1 MNAIFALPLAVLL
14 LTVPIGASSGRQAVE
29 HEPPKDG
36 VSFDFTPRPDAHQR
50 PYIIS
55 VSVDGFTRYFEFP
68 ADHPD
73 GPAAYPVIFT
83 MSPSTVQRLLYAYSA
98 VAADVAQG
106 KCESRVKGIAS
117 TGKKLLTYYRDG
129 HSFGC
134 TFNYSD
140 DPSLNGVARAFM
152 AIVETL
158 QSGERLEHDLRF
170 DRLGLDA
177 EIDALVA
184 ENTDGRAIE
193 ITSIAKTLQAIIDDD
208 RVMERVKL
216 KAARLLQQPATPAP
230 QLPRPIAR

>member
-1 MNAIFALPLAVLL
+1 MDLPATSSSQ
-14 LTVPIGASSGRQAVE
+14 LTIQ
-29 HEPPKDG
+29 
-36 VSFDFTPRPDAHQR
+36 
-50 PYIIS
+50 
-55 VSVDGFTRYFEFP
+55 
-68 ADHPD
+68 
-73 GPAAYPVIFT
+73 T